1 MKLQKAGFGLP
12 FFVILG
18 FVQTI
23 DRAWRLCYNNKK
35 NKETGKDMKN
45 YDISQE
51 VFSCVVFPGDP
62 APKKHTLCS
71 MEYGALY
78 NLTTF
83 SMCAH
88 NGTHVDAPRHFIK
101 DGSAIDE
108 ISLEAFVGRAY
119 VAEHSGAL
127 TAADAEAILKRAGE
141 CDPESAK
148 RILIK
153 GEAEVTLEAAEVF
166 AASGI
171 LLLGNESQSVGPQSA
186 PMAVH
191 IALLSRGAVLL
202 EGIRLASVPEGAYL
216 LSAAPLNLS
225 GADGAPCRAL
235 LIDDGR

>member
-1 MKLQKAGFGLP
+1 MK
-12 FFVILG
+12 I
-18 FVQTI
+18 
-23 DRAWRLCYNNKK
+23 
-35 NKETGKDMKN
+35 

-51 VFSCVVFPGDP
+51 VLGCRVYPGDP
-62 APKKHTLCS
+62 APQKRVLS
-71 MEYGALY
+71 SIEAGDLY
-78 NLTTF
+78 NLTAF

-108 ISLEAFVGRAY
+108 ISPEAFVGRAY

-127 TAADAEAILKRAGE
+127 TAADAETILKRAGE

-153 GEAEVTLEAAEVF
+153 GEAEVTLAAAEVF

-225 GADGAPCRAL
+225 GADGSPCRAL
-235 LIDDGR
+235 LIDDGK